1 MTPWAAT
8 KSIKLAPCHVYINRI
23 EAHLTRN
30 ATLYLWTGG
39 QHEVRSA
46 TFKCQSIAAHATR
59 KMFNDLTDYL

>member
-46 TFKCQSIAAHATR
+46 TFKC
-59 KMFNDLTDYL
+59 